1 MKILVVDDDEIT
13 SDLIE
18 SILSAAGHDVRV
30 ACDGSEGLAVFG
42 QFAPDLVITD
52 IEMPRMSGIDLLA
65 AIRKI
70 NSETIVIVA
79 TAYGSE
85 EYALKALRARANNY
99 LKKPVDP
106 QQLLTMMHQYAAATE
121 ARHKERAV
129 AGFITDSTLTMTFGN
144 RLELI
149 YDIVDYLIDQA
160 GKRLAHADVSML
172 RLGLAELITNA
183 IEHGNLGITYE
194 MKTKAMSGGGYANF
208 LEQRRADPAY
218 SSRNVSVRAR
228 IDGGSC
234 EWTIADDGA
243 GFDWSELPAEV
254 TPENLF
260 SPHGRGIML
269 ARLHFDRIEYL
280 GCGNEVRVVKNF
292 SADC

>member
-1 MKILVVDDDEIT
+1 MKILVVDDDDIT
-13 SDLIE
+13 ADLIE
-18 SILSAAGHDVRV
+18 SILSAAGHEVRT
-30 ACDGSEGLAVFG
+30 ASDGGEGLAVFDR
-42 QFAPDLVITD
+42 FAPDVVITD
-52 IEMPRMSGIDLLA
+52 IQMPRMNGIDLLA
-65 AIRKI
+65 AIRKL

-106 QQLLTMMHQYAAATE
+106 AQLLTMIRQYALATE

-144 RLELI
+144 CLEMV

-160 GKRLAHADVSML
+160 GKRLANADVSML

-183 IEHGNLGITYE
+183 IEHGNLGITYD

-208 LEQRRADPAY
+208 LEQRRADPAF
-218 SSRNVSVRAR
+218 SSRGVSVRAR
-228 IDGGSC
+228 IDGRSC
-234 EWTIADDGA
+234 QWTIADDGE
-243 GFDWSELPAEV
+243 GFDWSRLPAEV
-254 TPENLF
+254 TPDNLF
-260 SPHGRGIML
+260 SMHGRGIML
-269 ARLHFDRIEYL
+269 ARLHFDKIEYL
-280 GCGNEVRVVKNF
+280 GRGNEVRVIKNF
-292 SADC
+292 SAEP